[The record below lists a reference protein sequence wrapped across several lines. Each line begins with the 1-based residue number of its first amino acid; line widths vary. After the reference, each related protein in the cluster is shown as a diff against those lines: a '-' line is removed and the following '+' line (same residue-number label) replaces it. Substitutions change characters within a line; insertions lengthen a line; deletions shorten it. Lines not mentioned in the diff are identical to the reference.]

1 MNKFLA
7 VNVVVLVIT
16 TMKYVR
22 NVPVSD
28 IIITEIKVETLPL
41 LQVTE
46 IDVGQKKCECTI
58 SRDELEDA
66 GLNRCGCD
74 HSTQWHF

>member
-41 LQVTE
+41 LRVTE
-46 IDVGQKKCECTI
+46 IDVGQKNVNA
-58 SRDELEDA
+58 LFQ
-66 GLNRCGCD
+66 GMN
-74 HSTQWHF
+74 

>member
-28 IIITEIKVETLPL
+28 IIITEIKGETLPL
-41 LQVTE
+41 LRVME
-46 IDVGQKKCECTI
+46 IDVGQKNVNALFQGMNYK
-58 SRDELEDA
+58 
-66 GLNRCGCD
+66 
-74 HSTQWHF
+74 TQD

>member
-16 TMKYVR
+16 TVKYVR
-22 NVPVSD
+22 NVPASD

-41 LQVTE
+41 LRVTE
-46 IDVGQKKCECTI
+46 IDVGQKNVNA
-58 SRDELEDA
+58 LFQ
-66 GLNRCGCD
+66 GMN
-74 HSTQWHF
+74 